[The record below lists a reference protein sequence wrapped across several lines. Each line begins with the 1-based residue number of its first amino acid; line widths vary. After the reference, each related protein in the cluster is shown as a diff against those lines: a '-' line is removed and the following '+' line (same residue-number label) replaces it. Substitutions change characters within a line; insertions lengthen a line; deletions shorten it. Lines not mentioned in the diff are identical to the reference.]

1 LAGRLPPL
9 QAARQGTNRRFACT
23 LFASNVTV
31 WMVHP
36 CAIQITVYTYTS
48 IKNRKEVIM
57 GTLVLSRREGESINI
72 GSDVVVKIQR
82 VQGRSA
88 KVLIFAPDDIEILRT
103 ELAPPIYDHADLSKP
118 GTN

>member
-1 LAGRLPPL
+1 MRY
-9 QAARQGTNRRFACT
+9 TNLGLYYYF
-23 LFASNVTV
+23 N
-31 WMVHP
+31 
-36 CAIQITVYTYTS
+36 Q
-48 IKNRKEVIM
+48 NRKEVVM

-72 GSDVVVKIQR
+72 GPDVVVKIQR

-103 ELAPPIYDHADLSKP
+103 EIAPPRYDHADLFKP